1 MGADPCNEVGSEV
14 IALVLVDDS
23 SSLFVEV
30 ERTVVMD
37 IGGAELTTRE
47 LGAAPVP

>member
-1 MGADPCNEVGSEV
+1 MVADPCGEVNGEV
-14 IALVLVDDS
+14 VALVLVDDS
-23 SSLFVEV
+23 SSLVEV
-30 ERTVVMD
+30 GRTVVMD